1 MDKSELIN
9 KIVNE
14 KGNEAITILSS
25 LIYENDDGELIKLVL
40 EALDSLGEEGKEE
53 IYKIFSDLS
62 DNNEEINN
70 SKIYFLIDFLADN
83 GDKRIIKKLFSMLNK
98 SENDEINLLIYDAL
112 AMLDQGEKVIDVL
125 TVMTEEKLDE
135 DSWEVL
141 IMALSHTKSV
151 KALLNLKKI
160 YLEEK
165 DENRKAMI
173 LQGIINI
180 LNERE
185 ELITQFSND
194 EAGREILKKI
204 DLWLKNNEKNI

>member
-1 MDKSELIN
+1 MGKSEFIN
-9 KIVNE
+9 RIINE
-14 KGNEAITILSS
+14 KGNEAIPILIS

-40 EALDSLGEEGKEE
+40 EALDSLGEKGKEE
-53 IYKIFSDLS
+53 IYKIFLKLFD
-62 DNNEEINN
+62 DEEEINN
-70 SKIYFLIDFLADN
+70 TKIYFLIDFLADN
-83 GDKRIIKKLFSMLNK
+83 GDIRIIKKLFSMLNK

-112 AMLDQGEKVIDVL
+112 AILGEGEKVIDVL
-125 TVMTEEKLDE
+125 LVMTEEKLDS

-151 KALLNLKKI
+151 KALLRLKKM
-160 YLEEK
+160 YFEEK
-165 DENRKAMI
+165 DENLKAMI

-194 EAGREILKKI
+194 ESGRDILKKI
-204 DLWLKNNEKNI
+204 AIWLNNNEKNI